1 MKKIV
6 FFFLMTI
13 LIASCH
19 QEELSS
25 VPDEPEGKQPV
36 FDLSEEEVLQGC
48 IYVKLKEEPAGE
60 VRVRSIGNTVTTG
73 VKVLDRAASSLKI
86 ERMERTFPYAGKFE
100 ERTRK
105 EGLHLW
111 YNVWF
116 SKETSATRAATE
128 VAFLD
133 GIETAVPVPKIVSRA
148 TPETAWS
155 LYGVRTGEWLFND
168 PDLSRQWYLDN
179 PGTES
184 WQKKGADIRLF
195 DVWKQY
201 NGNPAVI
208 VAVVDGGINQEHPDL
223 QDNLW
228 TNPDEIPSN
237 GMDDDGN
244 GYVDDIHGYNFV
256 DDNATLVPPRH
267 GTHVAGTIGA
277 TNNNGTGISS
287 IAGGDGTSGS
297 GVRLMSCQILKSLTS
312 IGGEVASDP
321 FIAAAIKYGADN
333 GAVISQNSWGYA
345 ATRAGRNASSY
356 INPVHKEAIDYFIK
370 YAGCDNK
377 GEQLDG
383 SPMKGGIVL
392 FASGNANT
400 SDPRIAAPADYE
412 KVVAVAA
419 IEADYRKASYSN
431 YGTYTDISAPGGS
444 LDGDGRIWSTTTER
458 SNNYEYLAGTSMACP
473 LVSGVAALVIEK
485 YGVGKKGFTPE
496 ALKEILYQSAYDL
509 DEYNP
514 RYAGQLGHG
523 CVDAA
528 AALEIDVSNLHPFIL
543 KSNQI
548 TDNMLIF
555 SVSSSMSGNGKL
567 ILYNGIGSKVLDLH
581 LKLEA
586 ASLHAVDI
594 TKLSAGYYTLVYQ
607 AKGMEI
613 REKFIKY

>member
-195 DVWKQY
+195 DVATFLYAGAVKTISTTVANHQLI
-201 NGNPAVI
+201 GDPGLGSTITGTGVI
-208 VAVVDGGINQEHPDL
+208 VEING
-223 QDNLW
+223 
-228 TNPDEIPSN
+228 TTT
-237 GMDDDGN
+237 
-244 GYVDDIHGYNFV
+244 V
-256 DDNATLVPPRH
+256 NA
-267 GTHVAGTIGA
+267 AGTFLVQFA
-277 TNNNGTGISS
+277 
-287 IAGGDGTSGS
+287 
-297 GVRLMSCQILKSLTS
+297 Q
-312 IGGEVASDP
+312 GGETG
-321 FIAAAIKYGADN
+321 AAET
-333 GAVISQNSWGYA
+333 AVLNRGSILEVWNVVPTLG
-345 ATRAGRNASSY
+345 
-356 INPVHKEAIDYFIK
+356 EA
-370 YAGCDNK
+370 
-377 GEQLDG
+377 
-383 SPMKGGIVL
+383 
-392 FASGNANT
+392 
-400 SDPRIAAPADYE
+400 
-412 KVVAVAA
+412 
-419 IEADYRKASYSN
+419 
-431 YGTYTDISAPGGS
+431 
-444 LDGDGRIWSTTTER
+444 
-458 SNNYEYLAGTSMACP
+458 
-473 LVSGVAALVIEK
+473 
-485 YGVGKKGFTPE
+485 
-496 ALKEILYQSAYDL
+496 
-509 DEYNP
+509 
-514 RYAGQLGHG
+514 
-523 CVDAA
+523 
-528 AALEIDVSNLHPFIL
+528 
-543 KSNQI
+543 
-548 TDNMLIF
+548 
-555 SVSSSMSGNGKL
+555 
-567 ILYNGIGSKVLDLH
+567 
-581 LKLEA
+581 
-586 ASLHAVDI
+586 
-594 TKLSAGYYTLVYQ
+594 
-607 AKGMEI
+607 
-613 REKFIKY
+613 

>member
-208 VAVVDGGINQEHPDL
+208 VAVVEEALIRN
-223 QDNLW
+223 
-228 TNPDEIPSN
+228 
-237 GMDDDGN
+237 
-244 GYVDDIHGYNFV
+244 
-256 DDNATLVPPRH
+256 
-267 GTHVAGTIGA
+267 
-277 TNNNGTGISS
+277 
-287 IAGGDGTSGS
+287 
-297 GVRLMSCQILKSLTS
+297 IL
-312 IGGEVASDP
+312 I
-321 FIAAAIKYGADN
+321 
-333 GAVISQNSWGYA
+333 
-345 ATRAGRNASSY
+345 
-356 INPVHKEAIDYFIK
+356 
-370 YAGCDNK
+370 C
-377 GEQLDG
+377 
-383 SPMKGGIVL
+383 
-392 FASGNANT
+392 
-400 SDPRIAAPADYE
+400 RIIY
-412 KVVAVAA
+412 
-419 IEADYRKASYSN
+419 
-431 YGTYTDISAPGGS
+431 
-444 LDGDGRIWSTTTER
+444 GRIRMRYQVMVWTM
-458 SNNYEYLAGTSMACP
+458 MAMDMWMTYMVII
-473 LVSGVAALVIEK
+473 LWMIMRLWFLTAMGLMWRALSVRQIIMEQVSAALQGGTELPA
-485 YGVGKKGFTPE
+485 VG
-496 ALKEILYQSAYDL
+496 
-509 DEYNP
+509 
-514 RYAGQLGHG
+514 
-523 CVDAA
+523 
-528 AALEIDVSNLHPFIL
+528 
-543 KSNQI
+543 
-548 TDNMLIF
+548 
-555 SVSSSMSGNGKL
+555 
-567 ILYNGIGSKVLDLH
+567 
-581 LKLEA
+581 
-586 ASLHAVDI
+586 
-594 TKLSAGYYTLVYQ
+594 
-607 AKGMEI
+607 
-613 REKFIKY
+613 

>member
-1 MKKIV
+1 
-6 FFFLMTI
+6 MTI

-228 TNPDEIPSN
+228 TNPDEIPGN

-256 DDNATLVPPRH
+256 DDNATLVPHRH

-297 GVRLMSCQILKSLTS
+297 GVRLMSCQILKSLIS

-419 IEADYRKASYSN
+419 
-431 YGTYTDISAPGGS
+431 
-444 LDGDGRIWSTTTER
+444 
-458 SNNYEYLAGTSMACP
+458 
-473 LVSGVAALVIEK
+473 SGVAALVIEK

>member
-256 DDNATLVPPRH
+256 DDNATLVPHRH

-370 YAGCDNK
+370 YAGCDNN